1 MASVLALCFLLV
13 VAVLQCSVI
22 DAATDY
28 CKICKESYGHVGCAN
43 PGFGPDCGHNPRT
56 LKLLKEHRRALMA
69 EINSWRDNVA
79 NGSYGLPNAVRM
91 PVVSWDVELEYLAI
105 KHTKGCVAETKK
117 CRQTSRFWIPG
128 QINYVFTG
136 NGVPKRMLVI
146 KQALKEWHSQRNRV
160 TKELIAQYAD
170 DWPKGVVKDFAQ
182 TIIDRA
188 AAVGCG
194 LSAWEDEG
202 RNRALFTC
210 IFSSANVRGY
220 GVYKTGTS
228 PGSQCSK
235 KDSVYKSLCTADEL
249 VDPNNF

>member
-43 PGFGPDCGHNPRT
+43 PGFGPDCGHNPLT

-170 DWPKGVVKDFAQ
+170 DWPKGSSEGFRSDHNRSGCSCWM
-182 TIIDRA
+182 RA
-188 AAVGCG
+188 FCMGGSRKESCAFYLYFLFGYV
-194 LSAWEDEG
+194 
-202 RNRALFTC
+202 RAM
-210 IFSSANVRGY
+210 
-220 GVYKTGTS
+220 VYIKTGTS
-228 PGSQCSK
+228 PGSQCSRK
-235 KDSVYKSLCTADEL
+235 RIRVL
-249 VDPNNF
+249 